1 MFQQKFFLFVVVF
14 AVMAIIYATGAPT
27 DVEDPSENDETF
39 CRPFSSCSSSTDCA
53 SFTIYRTCRTR
64 LFGNKQCCLF

>member
-1 MFQQKFFLFVVVF
+1 MFENFFPSLKKKNQLFVVVF

-39 CRPFSSCSSSTDCA
+39 CRPFCKSHFDYNRITWPDY
-53 SFTIYRTCRTR
+53 T
-64 LFGNKQCCLF
+64 